1 MTRPSALA
9 LVLALPGLALPLLAA
24 PLGACHPVQRPD
36 GGHGHLEV
44 GVTPAVWSKLLTH
57 LKSLD

>member
-1 MTRPSALA
+1 MSIAALDILTSKWSASKRGKDA
-9 LVLALPGLALPLLAA
+9 KQESVAY
-24 PLGACHPVQRPD
+24 
-36 GGHGHLEV
+36 GHLEV